1 MFRCQQRVRLVVADL
16 GGIEEMSDRSE
27 ATMAVVHVK
36 APVGVSPYA
45 IAAEL
50 TRALHS
56 HPKHPMTAEL
66 SATHDII
73 AAPGREQQRHGFV
86 AMLSFSRD
94 EPPKKLRRHVRKVA
108 RKALRHRFGNSM
120 AADVRTKMTAAE
132 VAAYWCTVRGTPRR
146 VP

>member
-50 TRALHS
+50 TRAL
-56 HPKHPMTAEL
+56 PKHPMTAEL